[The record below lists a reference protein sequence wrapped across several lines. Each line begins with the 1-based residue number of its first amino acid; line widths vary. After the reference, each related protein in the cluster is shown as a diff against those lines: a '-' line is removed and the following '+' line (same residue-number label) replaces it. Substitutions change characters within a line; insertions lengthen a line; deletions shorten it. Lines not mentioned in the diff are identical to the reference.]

1 MEEAD
6 DDRRTDELG
15 GPGRGINRVEIREGM
30 KGGESPKIPTLI
42 NDLASMKI

>member
-30 KGGESPKIPTLI
+30 KGGGSPKISTSM
-42 NDLASMKI
+42 NDLASMEI